1 MSKVRRFF
9 DWVLNGLP
17 YPRAWMMAFK
27 LAIPAYLGA
36 TVILI
41 FEFWRSLVF
50 GCIFTIA
57 FITIDDKN
65 IGNKTIGNEHVLA
78 PFLFS
83 AFVLFL
89 ALIWFLIMAGLY
101 SLFLKLL
108 WSNPPQW
115 LRLPEFKALIIRDF
129 GILVLS
135 LLPIVVCFSLY
146 VLFTTT
152 SKKILGDFDTPR
164 LTLRLINDLFLLR
177 FSWLWFIS
185 AAYLYQWRIRKSAV
199 IKRS

>member
-1 MSKVRRFF
+1 MSKVRQFLN
-9 DWVLNGLP
+9 WVIKELP

-36 TVILI
+36 IVILI
-41 FEFWRSLVF
+41 FEFWRHLVL

-65 IGNKTIGNEHVLA
+65 IGNRTIGSETVLV

-135 LLPIVVCFSLY
+135 LLPIVFFFLY

-152 SKKILGDFDTPR
+152 GKQILGDFNTPR
-164 LTLRLINDLFLLR
+164 LTLRSINDLFLLR

-185 AAYLYQWRIRKSAV
+185 AAYLYQWKIRKSAV